1 MSFFSRFSAIL
12 IAIMLSS
19 LGISKNT
26 YEQALASTLQEIEG
40 AISTTSELAEK
51 RLNDAFGIQPQHEI
65 VVSSGHNLP
74 VPGSKIHLD
83 ALLRGLFSAELKIGS
98 FASSYLSQAKKICPS
113 LSGTAVIFPFHYFW

>member
-26 YEQALASTLQEIEG
+26 YEQVLASTIQEVEG
-40 AISTTSELAEK
+40 ALSTTSELAEK
-51 RLNDAFGIQPQHEI
+51 RLNDAFGIQPQHQI
-65 VVSSGHNLP
+65 VVSSVHNLP

-83 ALLRGLFSAELKIGS
+83 ALLKGLFSAEQRIQRLALG
-98 FASSYLSQAKKICPS
+98 YLSQANKIRPS
-113 LSGTAVIFPFHYFW
+113 LSGPAVIFPFHYFW